1 MQDSRLSWVLVCLD
15 RTGFQLKVICY
26 KPINRAS
33 SKGGGQAPTFCNEL
47 WSLLLTLA
55 TNTRSSSSNGRK
67 AELALA
73 LVILISLCLCVSL
86 SLSILPMSMTIWQC
100 HPCLGPKRK
109 DCEHD
114 PERLLGSKP
123 FPYPWQWARHDQPL
137 QVRPCRFL
145 NSKMQNPKSL
155 LHLVMWL
162 TWQAKEHTFCSKNT
176 KKEGHSRVD
185 QMIHIMLQILPLVQ
199 YIAISRF
206 LHETCVHLSFLSFQG
221 TTVRRELCRNLLGIY
236 ITL

>member
-1 MQDSRLSWVLVCLD
+1 M
-15 RTGFQLKVICY
+15 
-26 KPINRAS
+26 
-33 SKGGGQAPTFCNEL
+33 
-47 WSLLLTLA
+47 
-55 TNTRSSSSNGRK
+55 
-67 AELALA
+67 
-73 LVILISLCLCVSL
+73 
-86 SLSILPMSMTIWQC
+86 PMSMTIWQC
-100 HPCLGPKRK
+100 HPCLRPKRK

-114 PERLLGSKP
+114 PGRVLGSKP

-199 YIAISRF
+199 CIAILRF
-206 LHETCVHLSFLSFQG
+206 LHETCAHLSSVVPRHHCEAWALWRFAWHLYRIVVPQQHRCLRVESH
-221 TTVRRELCRNLLGIY
+221 Y
-236 ITL
+236 